1 MWWGWSTGWAD
12 WQPVNTTNYSGNV
25 VANLRGPGVQRMR
38 CHFNLN
44 DPLAGMG
51 GGGQGQCQLA
61 GGATVDATFAH
72 A

>member
-1 MWWGWSTGWAD
+1 
-12 WQPVNTTNYSGNV
+12 
-25 VANLRGPGVQRMR
+25 MR